1 MMRKTILLL
10 ATLILLTL
18 ASASKCGKKYGQC
31 PKGQCCSKY
40 GYCGKGKMYCGV
52 GCNSEFGA
60 CDSVKATITKTKVVK
75 ATPSPELIEK
85 IIEKVD
91 AIIGDVDAEKVVEE
105 VNDAIENAVIEN
117 AVDSVVE
124 SELESELDNEKEET
138 EDAVAI
144 DDNDENNDVELEA
157 DEIPNDDEIITIT
170 EVITEK
176 VTESPEKE
184 NGDESEK
191 SDDETTTKSETP
203 VPTTAT
209 SETPVQSTTS
219 EEPVPSTTSEKPVQ
233 STSTEEPVPTTTSE
247 KPVQSSSTE
256 EPVPTTTSETPV
268 QSTTSEEPVPSTTSE
283 KPVQSTSTKEPVP
296 TTTSEKPVQS
306 STVEAQAQSTTTEE
320 PVPTTTSEKPVQS
333 TTTEEPAPTTT
344 SEKPVQSTTTEAPV
358 QSTTTEDAV
367 TTVVITE
374 STVTI
379 TTEVPVATTT
389 TSEAP
394 VVTTTTTTSEA
405 PVTTTTTT
413 EAPAPTG
420 ECSTE
425 VFGIVSK
432 FNAFFFG
439 DFTGYSSDVQGRLAA
454 KGTVNIS
461 GGYQSNAFVYDA
473 VSHQQQSNFG
483 CEESK
488 LKDDFK
494 YAIVAGTINFKDGGE
509 ISNGGI
515 AYTNSASLPGYITD
529 SIKNKKCPNEKK
541 EVINFDTEKENMIKI
556 SNKLTNFGENCKK
569 THQWGKLTV
578 DLVQGQKTC
587 YVTIDDLS
595 QINNIV
601 INENGTKDVTI
612 VFNIKGEHVTFT
624 NFDIFNL
631 NKYATRI
638 LWNAP
643 NATKLTIQNFRIQG
657 TLLAPNADIEGNN
670 SNIQGQIIG
679 KSLKGNM
686 QMDWVPF
693 YGCI

>member
-18 ASASKCGKKYGQC
+18 ASASRCGKKYGQC

-40 GYCGKGKMYCGV
+40 GFCGKGKMYCGV

-60 CDSVKATITKTKVVK
+60 CDSAKATITKTRIVK
-75 ATPSPELIEK
+75 STPSPELIEK

-117 AVDSVVE
+117 AVNSAVE
-124 SELESELDNEKEET
+124 SELENELEDEKEENG
-138 EDAVAI
+138 DAVVV
-144 DDNDENNDVELEA
+144 NDGNENNDVELEA
-157 DEIPNDDEIITIT
+157 DEMSNDDEIITIT

-176 VTESPEKE
+176 VTESPE

-191 SDDETTTKSETP
+191 SDDETTTKSEN
-203 VPTTAT
+203 
-209 SETPVQSTTS
+209 
-219 EEPVPSTTSEKPVQ
+219 
-233 STSTEEPVPTTTSE
+233 PVPTTTSE
-247 KPVQSSSTE
+247 KPEQT
-256 EPVPTTTSETPV
+256 
-268 QSTTSEEPVPSTTSE
+268 TTSE
-283 KPVQSTSTKEPVP
+283 KPEQTTTSEKPEQTTTSEKPEQTTSEKPEQ
-296 TTTSEKPVQS
+296 TTTSEKPVQ
-306 STVEAQAQSTTTEE
+306 T
-320 PVPTTTSEKPVQS
+320 
-333 TTTEEPAPTTT
+333 
-344 SEKPVQSTTTEAPV
+344 TTTEAPV
-358 QSTTTEDAV
+358 QSTTTEEVV
-367 TTVVITE
+367 TTVIITE

-379 TTEVPVATTT
+379 TTEAPVVATTT
-389 TSEAP
+389 TEAP
-394 VVTTTTTTSEA
+394 VITTTSEA
-405 PVTTTTTT
+405 PVTTTTTKAPVTTTT

-420 ECSTE
+420 ECSSE

-454 KGTVNIS
+454 KGTVDIS

-473 VSHQQQSNFG
+473 VAHQHQSNYG
-483 CEESK
+483 CEESE

-494 YAIVAGTINFKDGGE
+494 YAIVAGTINFRDGGE

-515 AYTNSASLPGYITD
+515 AYTNSANLPGYITD

-541 EVINFDTEKENMIKI
+541 EVINFDTEKENMVKI
-556 SNKLTNFGENCKK
+556 SNKLTNFAENCKK

-601 INENGTKDVTI
+601 INENGTSDVTI

>member
-203 VPTTAT
+203 VPTTA
-209 SETPVQSTTS
+209 
-219 EEPVPSTTSEKPVQ
+219 
-233 STSTEEPVPTTTSE
+233 
-247 KPVQSSSTE
+247 
-256 EPVPTTTSETPV
+256 TSETPV